1 MSENVFQVGDEIKFA
16 GGRGEIID
24 KENRRGQETVKI
36 LTSTGD
42 LRKIPTKLPYLTIE
56 NH

>member
-1 MSENVFQVGDEIKFA
+1 MSENAFQIGDEIKFA

-24 KENRRGQETVKI
+24 KENRRGQKMVKI

-42 LRKIPTKLPYLTIE
+42 LRRFPTKLPYLTIE